1 MQLTVDNNFPADFFS
16 QFDSSWTLFLD
27 RDGVINHE
35 QEDDYIRNWESFH
48 FIDGVLPSFTLFAQ
62 LFEKIFIV
70 TNQKGVGK
78 GLMTEGDLQKI
89 NDGITHCV
97 NEVNGFITKI
107 YYCTAIDNA
116 SSCRKPNNGMAI
128 QAQREFPSINFSR
141 SIMIGNTMGDMQFG
155 KSLGMLTIFIAS
167 SKPTPTFPNP
177 LIDLFFPD
185 LYSVAKALQNNIL

>member
-1 MQLTVDNNFPADFFS
+1 MQLTDHTNFPAEFFS
-16 QFDSSWTLFLD
+16 QFDASWTLFLD

-78 GLMTEGDLQKI
+78 GIMTEGDLQKI

-97 NEVNGFITKI
+97 NEVNGFIDILAPDVKSTAGKTRGESREWKI
-107 YYCTAIDNA
+107 AEDY
-116 SSCRKPNNGMAI
+116 
-128 QAQREFPSINFSR
+128 
-141 SIMIGNTMGDMQFG
+141 
-155 KSLGMLTIFIAS
+155 
-167 SKPTPTFPNP
+167 
-177 LIDLFFPD
+177 
-185 LYSVAKALQNNIL
+185 ILKEE

>member
-1 MQLTVDNNFPADFFS
+1 MQLTVDNNFSTDFFN

-35 QEDDYIRNWESFH
+35 QEDDYVRNWESFH
-48 FIDGVLPSFTLFAQ
+48 FIDGVLPSFSLFAK

-78 GLMTEGDLQKI
+78 GLMSEDDLLQI
-89 NDGITHCV
+89 NKGIMHSV
-97 NEVNGFITKI
+97 KEVDGFITKI
-107 YYCTAIDNA
+107 YYCIAIDNA
-116 SSCRKPNNGMAI
+116 AACRKPNNGMAI
-128 QAQREFPSINFSR
+128 QAQSEFPTINFTQ

-155 KSLGMLTIFIAS
+155 KSLGMFTIFIAS
-167 SKPTPTFPNP
+167 SKPTPTLPNP